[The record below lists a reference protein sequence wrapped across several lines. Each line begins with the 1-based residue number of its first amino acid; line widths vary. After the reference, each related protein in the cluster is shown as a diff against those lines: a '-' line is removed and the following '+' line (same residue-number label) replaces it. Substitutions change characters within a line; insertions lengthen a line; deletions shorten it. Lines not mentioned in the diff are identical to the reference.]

1 MKLSLFAK
9 FFAVFWLTTI
19 AVAIA
24 VAWSTWQLITVS
36 RGLGGDRP
44 DGANTAL
51 VEAANAVYATRG
63 LEGLGE
69 WIGRLNQQ
77 RLRHGPVLLVDAKG
91 RVLAGPAE
99 FEHLPPP
106 REDGAAGAPPPAL
119 RAPPPDLDGPGL
131 DPPRDEGRGPGPR
144 AFERVRSYR
153 LDTGSGDPLWLAR
166 LERPPPPPGFFPV
179 EGPRGPR
186 GPHEPMFGLVRMG
199 VALSVSGLLCW
210 LLARHLTRPIRELQA
225 ASARLAAG
233 DFTTGLTPRTL
244 ARRDELAALA
254 RDFQSMAAQ
263 LKQLVEAQRQLLR
276 NVSHELRSPLAR
288 LQVAAALARR
298 RAGGVVDSEID
309 RIELETARLD
319 ELIGQLLALMRLEAA
334 AGQAHAPLDLSALL
348 EAVTRDAR
356 FEAEARGSRVEAKI
370 ERGLGLNGNAELL
383 RSVFDNVLRN
393 AIRHTPRGTAV
404 QLEATRDQA
413 RRQILVS
420 LRDEGPGVPEA
431 MLERIFEAFVR
442 VDEARS
448 SEAGGSGLGLAIAK
462 QGVRAHG
469 GSILA
474 RNRPG
479 GGLEVEIRLGAAG
492 V

>member
-24 VAWSTWQLITVS
+24 VAWSTWQLLTVS
-36 RGLGGDRP
+36 REFGAERP
-44 DGANTAL
+44 EGANTAM

-77 RLRHGPVLLVDAKG
+77 RLRHGPVFIVDARG
-91 RVLAGPAE
+91 RVLAGPRE
-99 FEHLPPP
+99 FDRLPPP
-106 REDGAAGAPPPAL
+106 RKDGAPDTAPELRMPFFGFGRGAPPRHAADDGGPAPS
-119 RAPPPDLDGPGL
+119 RA
-131 DPPRDEGRGPGPR
+131 
-144 AFERVRSYR
+144 ERIRSYR
-153 LDTGSGDPLWLAR
+153 LDTGKDDPLWLAR
-166 LERPPPPPGFFPV
+166 LERPPPPPGLFPV
-179 EGPRGPR
+179 DGPGGPR
-186 GPHEPMFGLVRMG
+186 GPHEPMFGLVRLG
-199 VALSVSGLLCW
+199 VALAVSGLLCW

-334 AGQAHAPLDLSALL
+334 TGQAHAPLDLSALL
-348 EAVTRDAR
+348 DAVIRDAR
-356 FEAEARGSRVEAKI
+356 FEAEARGGRVETTI
-370 ERGLGLNGNAELL
+370 ERGLVLDGNAELL
-383 RSVFDNVLRN
+383 RSVFDNVVRN
-393 AIRHTPRGTAV
+393 AIRHTPPERAV
-404 QLEATRDQA
+404 QLTAKRDASTAQL
-413 RRQILVS
+413 LVTVC
-420 LRDEGPGVPEA
+420 DEGPGVPEA

-448 SEAGGSGLGLAIAK
+448 ADVGGTGLGLAIAK

-479 GGLEVEIRLGAAG
+479 GGLEIEISFGGGGTA
-492 V
+492 

>member
-36 RGLGGDRP
+36 REFGGDRP
-44 DGANTAL
+44 EGANTAL

-77 RLRHGPVLLVDAKG
+77 RLRHGPVFIVDAKG
-91 RVLAGPAE
+91 RVLAGPRE

-106 REDGAAGAPPPAL
+106 PTGGTVDAPFEAPPAL
-119 RAPPPDLDGPGL
+119 RLPIPGLDGPAL
-131 DPPRDEGRGPGPR
+131 RPPPGEALGPGPR
-144 AFERVRSYR
+144 IFERVRSYR
-153 LDTGSGDPLWLAR
+153 LDTGQDDPLWLAR
-166 LERPPPPPGFFPV
+166 LERPPPPPGLFPV
-179 EGPRGPR
+179 DGPRGPR
-186 GPHEPMFGLVRMG
+186 GPHAPMFGLVRMG
-199 VALSVSGLLCW
+199 VALLVSGLLCW

-298 RAGGVVDSEID
+298 RAGDVIDSEID

-334 AGQAHAPLDLSALL
+334 TGQVHAPLDLSALL
-348 EAVTRDAR
+348 DAVTRDAR
-356 FEAEARGSRVEAKI
+356 FEAEARGNRVEAAI
-370 ERGLGLNGNAELL
+370 ERGLTLNGNAELL
-383 RSVFDNVLRN
+383 RSVFDNVVRN
-393 AIRHTPRGTAV
+393 AIRHAPQGSAV
-404 QLEATRDQA
+404 QLVATRDPA
-413 RRQILVS
+413 LGQILVAV
-420 LRDEGPGVPEA
+420 RDEGPGVPEA

-448 SEAGGSGLGLAIAK
+448 ADAGGSGLGLAIAK

-479 GGLEVEIRLGAAG
+479 GGLEIEVRLGI
-492 V
+492 